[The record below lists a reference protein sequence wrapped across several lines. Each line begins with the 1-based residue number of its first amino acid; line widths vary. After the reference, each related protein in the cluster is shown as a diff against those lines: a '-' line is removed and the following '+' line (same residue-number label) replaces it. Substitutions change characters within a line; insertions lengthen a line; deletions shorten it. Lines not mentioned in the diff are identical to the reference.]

1 MTIDLLL
8 GWLKSSDSYL
18 VLQIKKRLKWLDF
31 NELRII

>member
-1 MTIDLLL
+1 MTIGLQL
-8 GWLKSSDSYL
+8 GWLKSSECYL